1 MSTDD
6 LVKKLGAVFSHF
18 GKGKDQKIKPADMQK
33 VIAKLRLRRDELQKA
48 LIAATETQKTG
59 TQKTAR
65 LNQKL
70 ASAEQLLARAEWLL
84 AEIQPDDANHPAV
97 D

>member
-18 GKGKDQKIKPADMQK
+18 GKGKDQKIKPADVQK
-33 VIAKLRLRRDELQKA
+33 IIAKLRMRRDELQKEA
-48 LIAATETQKTG
+48 NAATG
-59 TQKTAR
+59 TQKAAR

-84 AEIQPDDANHPAV
+84 AEIQPDATNPPAV